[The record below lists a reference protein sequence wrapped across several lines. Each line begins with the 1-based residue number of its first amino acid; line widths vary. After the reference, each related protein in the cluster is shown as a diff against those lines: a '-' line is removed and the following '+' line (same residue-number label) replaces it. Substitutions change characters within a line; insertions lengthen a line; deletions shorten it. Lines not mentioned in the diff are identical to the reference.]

1 MAISEIEKEDFSA
14 ETNQED
20 ELFLHKTIVADKGQT
35 LLRIDKFLIDR
46 LPNASRNRIQNAID
60 NHSIL
65 VNDKPTKA
73 NYRVRPLDAI
83 SVFLPNPPRNDEI
96 LPENIPLD
104 IIYEDHDLLL
114 VNKKPGMVVHPAYG
128 NWNGTLVN
136 ALVHHFEHLPTSKNG
151 KIRPGLVH
159 RIDKDTSGL
168 LIIAKT
174 EHAMTHLAAQFFHHT
189 IERTYFALIW
199 GIPKVLKGTIKTYLG
214 RSLLDRRI
222 TANYDDSEKGKI
234 AITHYEVLQT
244 FDVVSLIKC
253 NLETGRTHQIRA
265 HMKYLGHPI
274 FSDATYGG
282 DKILKGTQSGK
293 YKLFIQQCF
302 ETIPRQSLHAKTLGF
317 IHPTTKKTMQFDS
330 ELPEDFKNV
339 LQKFEKFV
347 DEGK

>member
-1 MAISEIEKEDFSA
+1 MALSEIENEDFFAESA
-14 ETNQED
+14 HED
-20 ELFLHKTIVADKGQT
+20 ELFLHKTIIADKGQT

-73 NYRVRPLDAI
+73 NYRVRPLDSI
-83 SVFLPNPPRNDEI
+83 TVFLPNPPRNDEI

-104 IIYEDHDLLL
+104 IVYEDQDLLL

-174 EHAMTHLAAQFFHHT
+174 EHAMTHLAAQFFHHS

-199 GIPKVLKGTIKTYLG
+199 GIPKNLKGTIKTYLG
-214 RSLLDRRI
+214 RSLADRRI
-222 TANYDDSEKGKI
+222 TANFDDPEKGKI
-234 AITHYEVLQT
+234 AITHYEVLET
-244 FDVVSLIKC
+244 YEVVSLIKC

-265 HMKYLGHPI
+265 HMKHLGHPI

-282 DKILKGTQSGK
+282 DKILKGTQSGT
-293 YKLFIQQCF
+293 YKHFIQQCM
-302 ETIPRQSLHAKTLGF
+302 EAIPRQSLHAKTLGF
-317 IHPTTKKTMQFDS
+317 IHPTTKNMMQFDT

-339 LQKFEKFV
+339 VEKFKKYV
-347 DEGK
+347 DEK